1 MTCEYTFAGP
11 DGREIKIV
19 GRPALKAYLASGGL
33 EYLMPKRAIAAG
45 IQQAMA
51 PAMSRNGP
59 TTTRSK
65 KIEDTYRL
73 ASGILSHYKNEPK
86 LEIVETLDDP
96 SVPQEVRD
104 EDRKQREGG
113 ATDPVRGFL
122 WGNTVF
128 LVNSEL
134 KTTKDVAEVLFHET
148 LGHYGLRGV
157 FGKSLDGILEQIIEA
172 RKAEVLAKATAYGK
186 KAANH
191 ADMLVAAEEVL
202 AEMAQTRPDL
212 GFVQRAI
219 AAIKTWLRKNVPGF
233 ADMNLTDDEIIRDF
247 ILPARA
253 FVQQGEATGK
263 AMAKVAF
270 SRGTLKPTFFSQ
282 LAKSFGEA
290 KQASMPGAQWAS
302 WLDSNAAKMQ
312 IKADEI
318 EWTGIKD
325 YLALKGKEKV
335 SKDDIAE
342 YLSQNGVQVEEVM
355 KGGKDVAT
363 EKYIQEWMDGADAGV
378 RQEDDGF
385 VAYYGGGDI
394 FKTFESEEDAL
405 AALRAEALSELDNYT
420 EDDGVKTK
428 YASYQ
433 LPGGENYRELLLT
446 LPTFGPSL
454 SLRPPLSEFP
464 SEYVTLFDR
473 RQPEGRQYAVIQ
485 EGQSAAISYGGVRAG
500 TAEEARAQA
509 LAVMNSERENADRD
523 AHRDAQKAASYRSSH
538 WNEANV
544 IAHVRFND
552 RTDAEGNKVLF
563 IEELQSDWAQDGR
576 KKGFSEDIYAKERA
590 SLDAELRQL
599 NQNARELRDKGERPS
614 ATDRERMRRI
624 ESQLETMGPEKGVPS
639 APFVNDTK
647 AWLSLGIKRMIAYAA
662 ENGYDKVAFVNGEQS
677 VVRYEQA
684 LRKEI
689 DRIEY
694 EPISADDGKPGTY
707 EVYAYGK
714 AGNEVFHEDEIGID
728 RVEEVLGKEIAQKIQ
743 DREGTKS
750 QEGYRNWHK
759 LSGLDLKVGGEGM
772 KSFYDKIVPQTA
784 NDVLKKLGGGKVEAV
799 NIGTGAASRLAV
811 VPRNGEFAIIDLDA
825 SIGSDREYQ
834 GLYPTRQ
841 EAEAARKAIS
851 RNDQP
856 GFTITPAMREKVSA
870 GLPMFSRAKTPATV
884 PTSLKPEEQG
894 VLRRMQAA
902 LQDNVNRVR
911 QVQDRIEKILGAKL
925 PDHAN
930 YYGADSNRPGRIA
943 ARLEDA
949 QNKLFKPLMQKL
961 AKSGFKQDQLEELLH
976 AMHAQERNEA
986 IARVN
991 DEMPDGGSGMMTAD
1005 AQVILDK
1012 YKGKTALLKLA
1023 DEARQ
1028 IASATLDLKLSYGLI
1043 TQESYDALA
1052 KAYDYYVPL
1061 KGDGEYGPKVKRA
1074 LGHDE
1079 REEHILQNITRDYD
1093 QAVVV
1098 GEKNLARQALLA
1110 MVLTNPD
1117 PDLWTVGMPPKGRT
1131 VTGSFYEVS
1140 VGGDNIVK
1148 FTNLA
1153 EATLFAE
1160 QIGST
1165 ASIEY
1170 VAEGVRSFVKPLQDN
1185 EVMVYVEG
1193 RAVRIQIKGDEQL
1206 ARQLRPLNQ
1215 AQMNPIL
1222 EGMRTVMR
1230 YLSKI
1235 YTGYNP
1241 AFILKNAARDAS
1253 TGTINIM
1260 GNEGTLMAA
1269 KAWANYPAALKT
1281 MGQWAAT
1288 KKIPAGETG
1297 AYLAEYRAQGGKV
1310 GASYMGDLEQ
1320 QGATLERLFDDAYG
1334 ATGYLK
1340 DGKPTKAAMIAGRKI
1355 VGGMAHVVEIANQA
1369 TENGLRL
1376 ALFMALRKSGKSAA
1390 EAARSAKN
1398 VTVDFD
1404 RKGSMTGAL
1413 GAIYL
1418 FFNPAVQG
1426 TANALKTL
1434 VRGNH
1439 KGQAMTALGALGLL
1453 GLYAA
1458 SQGMDDDKDRW
1469 LGEKWDMRTKNLI
1482 LNVGGHRISVPMSQ
1496 EFAPFYAM
1504 GVAIGE
1510 AMRGESPVKASAHI
1524 LSSFIDAY
1532 FPLRGVWDYDS
1543 DNKGA
1548 DAIGAFVPTVIKPG
1562 FEVATNRNS
1571 FGSQVVPENEF
1582 TKSRPDN
1589 LKMFRATKNT
1599 PFDKA
1604 AQSIAAAGEAMG
1616 AGKYENDISKVSPET
1631 LKYAWRT
1638 YTGGLGSFV
1647 TDTIGVGS
1655 MISSDPSQV
1664 VSSDVPFVKDFYK
1677 VNDVKPIRS
1686 RFYQLADEVKAAAA
1700 EFKEA
1705 KKAGDGEAIDQMFA
1719 RPGKADL
1726 IGLEKLVKHTA
1737 KAAAEI
1743 RDQEVDINADPKM
1756 TPAEKKAALKELEK
1770 QEEEI
1775 YRSAID
1781 AFK

>member
-1 MTCEYTFAGP
+1 MTCVFTFQNG
-11 DGREIKIV
+11 DVVSGQI
-19 GRPALKAYLASGGL
+19 ALKAYLTKNL
-33 EYLMPKRAIAAG
+33 TDLVPKRAIAAG
-45 IQQAMA
+45 IQQAIDPQFSRTEQTDGATFVKSADQSPANALNAAMVKYGLGQQWSNAYESVELPNALSGIGQEIQAVFGRDVRPVA
-51 PAMSRNGP
+51 PTATKFDIFNGVNLP
-59 TTTRSK
+59 GRPNDIFVNVGGNVGFIQVAGHELWHTIARERPDLIKWYRSVAQPYYK
-65 KIEDTYRL
+65 DLPLYQANLNSLLQPGEQAYSDDKALEELEADVLGDSLADAAFLQKLADASPSKFKAFMNIVQRWL
-73 ASGILSHYKNEPK
+73 ASVAAKMRGLKSEAF
-86 LEIVETLDDP
+86 V
-96 SVPQEVRD
+96 
-104 EDRKQREGG
+104 
-113 ATDPVRGFL
+113 TD
-122 WGNTVF
+122 
-128 LVNSEL
+128 
-134 KTTKDVAEVLFHET
+134 
-148 LGHYGLRGV
+148 
-157 FGKSLDGILEQIIEA
+157 IEA
-172 RKAEVLAKATAYGK
+172 LRDHLAKV
-186 KAANH
+186 
-191 ADMLVAAEEVL
+191 VAAYADGKDISEVG
-202 AEMAQTRPDL
+202 AFTPSNPTFSRAMPAPAQTRPL
-212 GFVQRAI
+212 
-219 AAIKTWLRKNVPGF
+219 
-233 ADMNLTDDEIIRDF
+233 
-247 ILPARA
+247 
-253 FVQQGEATGK
+253 
-263 AMAKVAF
+263 
-270 SRGTLKPTFFSQ
+270 SPT
-282 LAKSFGEA
+282 
-290 KQASMPGAQWAS
+290 M
-302 WLDSNAAKMQ
+302 
-312 IKADEI
+312 
-318 EWTGIKD
+318 
-325 YLALKGKEKV
+325 
-335 SKDDIAE
+335 
-342 YLSQNGVQVEEVM
+342 
-355 KGGKDVAT
+355 
-363 EKYIQEWMDGADAGV
+363 
-378 RQEDDGF
+378 
-385 VAYYGGGDI
+385 
-394 FKTFESEEDAL
+394 
-405 AALRAEALSELDNYT
+405 RAEEKAT
-420 EDDGVKTK
+420 APKG
-428 YASYQ
+428 
-433 LPGGENYRELLLT
+433 LT
-446 LPTFGPSL
+446 
-454 SLRPPLSEFP
+454 PP
-464 SEYVTLFDR
+464 
-473 RQPEGRQYAVIQ
+473 
-485 EGQSAAISYGGVRAG
+485 
-500 TAEEARAQA
+500 
-509 LAVMNSERENADRD
+509 
-523 AHRDAQKAASYRSSH
+523 
-538 WNEANV
+538 
-544 IAHVRFND
+544 
-552 RTDAEGNKVLF
+552 
-563 IEELQSDWAQDGR
+563 
-576 KKGFSEDIYAKERA
+576 
-590 SLDAELRQL
+590 
-599 NQNARELRDKGERPS
+599 
-614 ATDRERMRRI
+614 
-624 ESQLETMGPEKGVPS
+624 
-639 APFVNDTK
+639 
-647 AWLSLGIKRMIAYAA
+647 
-662 ENGYDKVAFVNGEQS
+662 
-677 VVRYEQA
+677 
-684 LRKEI
+684 
-689 DRIEY
+689 
-694 EPISADDGKPGTY
+694 
-707 EVYAYGK
+707 
-714 AGNEVFHEDEIGID
+714 
-728 RVEEVLGKEIAQKIQ
+728 
-743 DREGTKS
+743 
-750 QEGYRNWHK
+750 
-759 LSGLDLKVGGEGM
+759 
-772 KSFYDKIVPQTA
+772 
-784 NDVLKKLGGGKVEAV
+784 
-799 NIGTGAASRLAV
+799 
-811 VPRNGEFAIIDLDA
+811 
-825 SIGSDREYQ
+825 
-834 GLYPTRQ
+834 
-841 EAEAARKAIS
+841 
-851 RNDQP
+851 
-856 GFTITPAMREKVSA
+856 
-870 GLPMFSRAKTPATV
+870 
-884 PTSLKPEEQG
+884 EQG

-902 LQDNVNRVR
+902 LQDNMNRVR
-911 QVQDRIEKILGAKL
+911 QVQDRIEKISGSKL
-925 PDHAN
+925 PDHIN
-930 YYGADSNRPGRIA
+930 YYGADANRPGRIA

-991 DEMPDGGSGMMTAD
+991 DEMPDGGSGMLTAD
-1005 AQVILDK
+1005 AQVILNK

-1052 KAYDYYVPL
+1052 KVYDYYVPL

-1098 GEKNLARQALLA
+1098 GEKNLARQALLG
-1110 MVLTNPD
+1110 MVLTNPN

-1131 VTGSFYEVS
+1131 VTGAFYEVS

-1222 EGMRTVMR
+1222 EGMRTITR

-1281 MGQWAAT
+1281 MGQWAST

-1334 ATGYLK
+1334 ASGYLK

-1434 VRGNH
+1434 VRGDH

-1469 LGEKWDMRTKNLI
+1469 LGEKWDTRTKNLI

-1510 AMRGESPVKASAHI
+1510 AMRGESPVKSSARMV
-1524 LSSFIDAY
+1524 SSFIDAY
-1532 FPLRGVWDYDS
+1532 FPLRGVYDYDS
-1543 DNKGA
+1543 NNKGA

-1604 AQSIAAAGEAMG
+1604 AQYIAEVGEAMG

-1638 YTGGLGSFV
+1638 YTGGLGSFI

-1655 MISSDPSQV
+1655 IMSSDPSQV

-1677 VNDVKPIRS
+1677 SNDVKPIRS
-1686 RFYQLADEVKAAAA
+1686 RFYQLADEVNAAAA

-1705 KKAGDGEAIDQMFA
+1705 KKAGDGEAIDKIFA
-1719 RPGKADL
+1719 RPGMADL

-1737 KAAAEI
+1737 KVAAQI

-1756 TPAEKKAALKELEK
+1756 TPAEKKTALKELEK